1 PSVRFY
7 GSTLQRLV
15 SKAFILVS
23 KESKTALVKAYF
35 VPISIVLYR
44 FWYNYDYRRKRYD
57 ATMAHLLYNNNL
69 SNNIGVVHEIIDQ
82 AENERFMSSILLY
95 CALLHEDTVARG
107 RPDFDGY
114 SIEKID
120 EKIERWI
127 KEFSKLKTHDFD
139 EFTAIENLKKLK
151 LLHPTKAG
159 LYRAKILD
167 LAIHDLERTVS
178 TEIIKS
184 VYSTKDEL
192 DWNLL
197 VEKRPFSELYR

>member
-1 PSVRFY
+1 M
-7 GSTLQRLV
+7 L
-15 SKAFILVS
+15 
-23 KESKTALVKAYF
+23 
-35 VPISIVLYR
+35 
-44 FWYNYDYRRKRYD
+44 
-57 ATMAHLLYNNNL
+57 
-69 SNNIGVVHEIIDQ
+69 
-82 AENERFMSSILLY
+82 
-95 CALLHEDTVARG
+95 
-107 RPDFDGY
+107 
-114 SIEKID
+114 EKID

-139 EFTAIENLKKLK
+139 EFTAIENLIKLK